1 MLLLLEHKKE
11 LNVNVVKMYCE
22 VMPIT
27 HATVEVGSFDTM
39 LVKAIQEGETKPEGA
54 DYQKGPRYNL
64 ATLREA
70 VFYRDNYTCQVCGRK
85 ITEVPF
91 CTCTTCFTGKADTAK
106 A

>member
-1 MLLLLEHKKE
+1 MKHKKE
-11 LNVNVVKMYCE
+11 LNGNVVKMYCT

-39 LVKAIQEGETKPEGA
+39 LVKAIQEGKVIPEGA

-70 VFYRDNYTCQVCGRK
+70 VFYRDN
-85 ITEVPF
+85 
-91 CTCTTCFTGKADTAK
+91 
-106 A
+106 